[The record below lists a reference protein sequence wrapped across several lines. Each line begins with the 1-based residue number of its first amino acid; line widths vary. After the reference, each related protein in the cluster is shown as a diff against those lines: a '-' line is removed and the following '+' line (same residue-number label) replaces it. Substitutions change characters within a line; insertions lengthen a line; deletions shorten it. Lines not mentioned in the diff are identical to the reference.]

1 MILMNILV
9 VLAIGTAVVL
19 AFIEDE
25 REAHHRS
32 EW

>member
-1 MILMNILV
+1 MLVMNILV
-9 VLAIGTAVVL
+9 VLAIGAAIVL